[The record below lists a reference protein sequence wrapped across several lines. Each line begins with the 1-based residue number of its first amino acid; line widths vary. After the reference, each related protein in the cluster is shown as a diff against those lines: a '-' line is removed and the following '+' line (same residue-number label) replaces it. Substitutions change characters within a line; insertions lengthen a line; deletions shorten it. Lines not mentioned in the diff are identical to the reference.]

1 MPAKRARQ
9 KRLYGKEDRSV
20 SDKGAFALNLLIRL
34 NKGNHPERNPI
45 RKLRLYEQYTHDLID
60 FVVLIMEIQH
70 GLQSSLLLETPNERL
85 AWTAEEDTFLV
96 ERRADDVS
104 IHLIAND
111 LGRTP
116 AACATRLSTLTGI
129 PRNQIVE
136 AYIEGT
142 LDHEQDIHGLFTGK
156 VRKVTP

>member
-1 MPAKRARQ
+1 MAMLPPDGDWLVQQIGREVVVFRRYTEEEIVRFPAHDGKLAAISQ
-9 KRLYGKEDRSV
+9 KIIHDCDQLD
-20 SDKGAFALNLLIRL
+20 
-34 NKGNHPERNPI
+34 PEQ
-45 RKLRLYEQYTHDLID
+45 KA
-60 FVVLIMEIQH
+60 M
-70 GLQSSLLLETPNERL
+70 